1 MTTITLID
9 TSVLN
14 ELLEVPGKCQ
24 RPTEVQAEFVARQH
38 AGERFILPMTAIIET
53 GNQIAQVRSNDP
65 NARRGAAKRFVAFV
79 ERARAEVPPW
89 TIAEIT
95 WGSELL
101 GQLCAGDSTG
111 QSFVD
116 LAGNGLLGGGDTAIL
131 VERDLL
137 RRRSSTATVQVWTLE
152 AKLGSYP

>member
-14 ELLEVPGKCQ
+14 ELIEVPGKSQ
-24 RPTEVQAEFVARQH
+24 HAAQVQAEFAERH
-38 AGERFILPMTAIIET
+38 RAGQRFILPMTAIIET
-53 GNQIAQVRSNDP
+53 GNQIAQLKTGD
-65 NARRGAAKRFVAFV
+65 RRAAAERFVKFV
-79 ERARAEVPPW
+79 ERARAEEPPW
-89 TIAEIT
+89 TVAEVT
-95 WGSELL
+95 WGAELL

-111 QSFVD
+111 MSFVD

-137 RRRSSTATVQVWTLE
+137 RRRSATATVQVWTLE
-152 AKLGSYP
+152 KTLRSLA

>member
-24 RPTEVQAEFVARQH
+24 QAAKVQAEFMARQV

-53 GNQIAQVRSNDP
+53 GNQIAQVKTGN
-65 NARRGAAKRFVAFV
+65 RRAAAERFVAFV
-79 ERARAEVPPW
+79 ERARADEPPW
-89 TIAEIT
+89 TVAEVT
-95 WGSELL
+95 WGAELL

-111 QSFVD
+111 MSFVD
-116 LAGNGLLGGGDTAIL
+116 LAGNGLLGGGYTAIL

-137 RRRSSTATVQVWTLE
+137 RRRSSTANVQVWTLE
-152 AKLGSYP
+152 KTLGSLA

>member
-1 MTTITLID
+1 VTTITLID

-24 RPTEVQAEFVARQH
+24 HAAQVQAEFARRQS
-38 AGERFILPMTAIIET
+38 AGERFILPMTTIIET
-53 GNQIAQVRSNDP
+53 GNQIAQVKSGN
-65 NARRGAAKRFVAFV
+65 RRAAAERFVKFV
-79 ERARAEVPPW
+79 ERARAEEPPW
-89 TIAEIT
+89 TVVEIT
-95 WGSELL
+95 WGAELL

-111 QSFVD
+111 MSFVH

-131 VERDLL
+131 VERDVL

-152 AKLGSYP
+152 KTLGSLA

>member
-24 RPTEVQAEFVARQH
+24 QAAKVQAEFMARQV

-53 GNQIAQVRSNDP
+53 GNQIAQVKTGN
-65 NARRGAAKRFVAFV
+65 RRAAAERFVAFV
-79 ERARAEVPPW
+79 ERARADEPPW
-89 TIAEIT
+89 TVAEVT
-95 WGSELL
+95 WGAELL

-111 QSFVD
+111 MSFVD
-116 LAGNGLLGGGDTAIL
+116 LAGNGLLGGGYTAIL
-131 VERDLL
+131 VERDVL
-137 RRRSSTATVQVWTLE
+137 RRRSSTANVQVWTLE
-152 AKLGSYP
+152 KTLGSLA

>member
-24 RPTEVQAEFVARQH
+24 QAEVVQAEFKARH
-38 AGERFILPMTAIIET
+38 LAGERFILPMTAIIET
-53 GNQIAQVRSNDP
+53 GNQIAQVKQGD
-65 NARRGAAKRFVAFV
+65 RRAAAERFVAFV
-79 ERARAEVPPW
+79 ERARAEEPPW
-89 TIAEIT
+89 TVAEVT
-95 WGSELL
+95 WGAELL
-101 GQLCAGDSTG
+101 GHLCAGDSTG
-111 QSFVD
+111 MSFVD

-137 RRRSSTATVQVWTLE
+137 RRRSSSATVLVWTLE
-152 AKLGSYP
+152 KTLGSLA